1 MLNLRKK
8 LFLRLA
14 LPILIPLIALGAIL
28 YFFVL
33 STISEFAKNDI
44 QSDLAFH
51 SRRVNNI
58 CNINFDNLL
67 LSGLSDDPDELI
79 IKQALTLGQI
89 EDFFVQESL
98 QGYIFDLTKKK
109 ITYQTDLPMVARQT
123 IKSPLKLKDPVIIDI
138 GKEQYYTYV
147 NEFSPWNWQI
157 LVLKNANVYSY
168 LITKVQRVHLYTLS
182 SLTLVAF
189 LMIFFI
195 FKSINE
201 PTQSIVNSIQL
212 HKRPIY
218 QGIDVFEFLS
228 DTIAGMMTS
237 IQQSEDK
244 YRMLVENSSHMIWEL
259 DVNLQFTFVSP
270 TVKQI
275 LGYQPDEVIGK
286 EPFLFMNKEDAV
298 FASQMIQNLVKNES
312 AMEELVTT
320 YIHKNGQTVII
331 ETTGRPFFD
340 ENNQCLGYRGVNR
353 EITERFRAEKSK
365 IEAQKIAADQAQQA
379 LVGQIAGKMAHDF
392 NNILSII
399 MGNSELAL
407 IDTTDE
413 ESREI
418 FQIIFDQ
425 TKRGQNLTK
434 NLVAFAKDQEPKQ
447 EFFDVNEIM
456 DLVLNLMRKDLGQ
469 IELETGFDYDIP
481 ELLADPGMIE
491 HSLVNLIQNS
501 IHALSLKINPKIIV
515 STFYRDHYIYI
526 EIHDN
531 GCGIPEKH
539 IDDIFAPAFT
549 LKGKKDT
556 IGSYKKQIKG
566 TGYGMSNIKKY
577 IQLHKGYIDIDSV
590 FGKYTKVL
598 IKLPVIERELS
609 TIEKQKISNSIYH
622 TGKNILLVEDE
633 QTISQVQSRILSQ
646 EPCCHTVNIAAN
658 GDDAIQL
665 FDQNIYDV
673 ISLDYI
679 LPGSL
684 NGMDIYNHIRK
695 TNTDIPILFIS
706 GNIEF
711 IESIK
716 DLKKNDP
723 LIDHLSKPCQNTEYI
738 NAVNKLIS
746 LVLNN
751 SDRSA

>member
-1 MLNLRKK
+1 
-8 LFLRLA
+8 
-14 LPILIPLIALGAIL
+14 
-28 YFFVL
+28 
-33 STISEFAKNDI
+33 
-44 QSDLAFH
+44 
-51 SRRVNNI
+51 
-58 CNINFDNLL
+58 
-67 LSGLSDDPDELI
+67 
-79 IKQALTLGQI
+79 
-89 EDFFVQESL
+89 
-98 QGYIFDLTKKK
+98 
-109 ITYQTDLPMVARQT
+109 
-123 IKSPLKLKDPVIIDI
+123 
-138 GKEQYYTYV
+138 
-147 NEFSPWNWQI
+147 
-157 LVLKNANVYSY
+157 
-168 LITKVQRVHLYTLS
+168 
-182 SLTLVAF
+182 
-189 LMIFFI
+189 
-195 FKSINE
+195 
-201 PTQSIVNSIQL
+201 
-212 HKRPIY
+212 
-218 QGIDVFEFLS
+218 
-228 DTIAGMMTS
+228 
-237 IQQSEDK
+237 
-244 YRMLVENSSHMIWEL
+244 
-259 DVNLQFTFVSP
+259 
-270 TVKQI
+270 
-275 LGYQPDEVIGK
+275 
-286 EPFLFMNKEDAV
+286 
-298 FASQMIQNLVKNES
+298 
-312 AMEELVTT
+312 
-320 YIHKNGQTVII
+320 
-331 ETTGRPFFD
+331 
-340 ENNQCLGYRGVNR
+340 
-353 EITERFRAEKSK
+353 
-365 IEAQKIAADQAQQA
+365 
-379 LVGQIAGKMAHDF
+379 
-392 NNILSII
+392 

-658 GDDAIQL
+658 ADDAIQL